1 VSDVEP
7 RNRRSETRGSE
18 EKVRVTIPRS
28 DSGAQNTFE
37 VDRTDP
43 TLLLDLLLAIQRRH
57 DPSLA
62 FRYSCRV
69 AMCNMCGVRVDGG
82 NVLACRVPLEAGR
95 DEIRIEPMQG
105 ATVVRDLIVET
116 DQFVDEWVQDV
127 DRWSQ

>member
-1 VSDVEP
+1 MSDVEA
-7 RNRRSETRGSE
+7 RNRRSEARGSGK
-18 EKVRVTIPRS
+18 KVRVTIPRS
-28 DSGAQNTFE
+28 DPGAQNTFE

-82 NVLACRVPLEAGR
+82 NVLACRVPLEAVR
-95 DEIRIEPMQG
+95 DEKRRSPMQE
-105 ATVVRDLIVET
+105 ATLVRDLSLEI
-116 DQFVDEWVQDV
+116 DQFVDEWV
-127 DRWSQ
+127 